1 MSQKE
6 EICSPC
12 LKCGRP
18 GVEKCGETLPDKG
31 TLVRVTHED
40 GSVCEFEE
48 YPSVSTFFY
57 RNKTRKRD
65 PKMMNCPVCGQEGRI
80 GNYRPSKDKQFS
92 KWTYFIVHEPIEGY
106 WGKNHKIKKRRRCYM
121 KTQDQ
126 RNQILKRLG
135 RYRS

>member
-1 MSQKE
+1 
-6 EICSPC
+6 
-12 LKCGRP
+12 
-18 GVEKCGETLPDKG
+18 
-31 TLVRVTHED
+31 
-40 GSVCEFEE
+40 
-48 YPSVSTFFY
+48 
-57 RNKTRKRD
+57 
-65 PKMMNCPVCGQEGRI
+65 MNCPVCGQEGRI